1 MPEIKNNFTGA
12 KMNQDLDERLIP
24 KGEYRE
30 AFNIDVSSSEED
42 DLGAVQNSF
51 GNVVKSNVN
60 IAGAKC
66 IGSYVNKKDKVKLLS
81 KLISLAK

>member
-12 KMNQDLDERLIP
+12 KMNQDLDERLVP

-30 AFNIDVSSSEED
+30 AFNIDVSSSEAD
-42 DLGAVQNSF
+42 DMGSIQNALGNIA
-51 GNVVKSNVN
+51 KSNHG

-66 IGSYVNKKDKVKLLS
+66 IGSYVNKEDNSIIWLVY
-81 KLISLAK
+81 